1 MTEEESAPLL
11 EWLMDWGH
19 QPELTCR
26 FRWEKGSLAFWD
38 NRCVKHIAVHDV
50 WHDERLMR
58 RVQVAGEAVR

>member
-19 QPELTCR
+19 RPELTCR

-58 RVQVAGEAVR
+58 RVQIAGEAVR